1 MDRMVAKGAVPVTT
15 QVVLGE
21 FQRDWG
27 RPETYA
33 GATSIAKKYF
43 GNWGQVLDYY
53 AQVIGGNV
61 ANHGK
66 EASDRVHA

>member
-27 RPETYA
+27 RPQTYE
-33 GATSIAKKYF
+33 GATDIAKKYF
-43 GNWGQVLDYY
+43 GNWGQVLAYY
-53 AQVIGGNV
+53 GQVVGGTV
-61 ANHGK
+61 TNHGK
-66 EASDRVHA
+66 QPAQR